1 MISSEETVCNQRFA
15 PGLKYDSPMD
25 EMELAYA
32 LFGLFIGAMI
42 WIPHL
47 MIDRWNR
54 AEINRLR
61 ERIDSLH
68 DRMSRR

>member
-1 MISSEETVCNQRFA
+1 MN
-15 PGLKYDSPMD
+15 DMD
-25 EMELAYA
+25 LVSA

-42 WIPHL
+42 WIPVL

-61 ERIDSLH
+61 ARIDSLH
-68 DRMSRR
+68 ERMSRR